1 MAFDARFNG
10 DWSHSENGSPIQLI
24 ETEGALLIR
33 YSIQKNIVDE
43 KWILELDG
51 KQTVLDN
58 SGEINLDEI
67 PSTIHLKKES
77 DFLRM
82 FSLGTNF
89 PNPFNGT
96 TIIPFELEKTA
107 QISLTVYDVSGRVVN
122 ELVTGE
128 KPTGMYHIEWDGK
141 NLLGTGGAIKK
152 ALPESTGDIIL
163 IQDADLEYSP
173 KDFPRLMKPIVDKE
187 ADVVFGS
194 RFIGGEM
201 HRVLYFWHSLGNKI
215 LTFLSNVF
223 TNLNL
228 TDIETC
234 YKLFRSKYIKEIN
247 LEENG
252 FGFEPEIVA
261 KVSKLYPPIKI
272 FEVGVSYKGRT
283 YHQGKKITW
292 KDGVKAIYCIVKY
305 NLFR

>member
-1 MAFDARFNG
+1 MG
-10 DWSHSENGSPIQLI
+10 KGS
-24 ETEGALLIR
+24 
-33 YSIQKNIVDE
+33 
-43 KWILELDG
+43 
-51 KQTVLDN
+51 
-58 SGEINLDEI
+58 
-67 PSTIHLKKES
+67 
-77 DFLRM
+77 
-82 FSLGTNF
+82 
-89 PNPFNGT
+89 
-96 TIIPFELEKTA
+96 
-107 QISLTVYDVSGRVVN
+107 
-122 ELVTGE
+122 
-128 KPTGMYHIEWDGK
+128 
-141 NLLGTGGAIKK
+141 AIKK

-247 LEENG
+247 LEESG

-292 KDGVKAIYCIVKY
+292 KDGVRAIYCIVKY

>member
-1 MAFDARFNG
+1 MSLNKLT
-10 DWSHSENGSPIQLI
+10 ILI
-24 ETEGALLIR
+24 PCYNEEGTLER
-33 YSIQKNIVDE
+33 IVHE
-43 KWILELDG
+43 VLAANTLD
-51 KQTVLDN
+51 
-58 SGEINLDEI
+58 
-67 PSTIHLKKES
+67 
-77 DFLRM
+77 
-82 FSLGTNF
+82 
-89 PNPFNGT
+89 
-96 TIIPFELEKTA
+96 LEKEVIIIDDGSSDRSYEIA
-107 QISLTVYDVSGRVVN
+107 QDISKKNSNVKIIHS
-122 ELVTGE
+122 
-128 KPTGMYHIEWDGK
+128 KK
-141 NLLGTGGAIKK
+141 NLGKGSAIKK

-173 KDFPRLMKPIVDKE
+173 KDFPRLIRPIVDKE

-247 LEENG
+247 LEESG

-292 KDGVKAIYCIVKY
+292 RDGVRAIYCIVKY